1 MQRAEQ
7 LSEEPTTSLAVLA
20 SPNRTTKVVLSSF
33 TAALC
38 ATFVGYPLDTVKTR
52 LQTYKYPNFWQ
63 CITTTYAESGLSAF
77 YRGITAS
84 IISGSTARAFTMS
97 LYTSLLPAYASL
109 LGVANERSTVVTFA
123 SGMTAGAASTLFTCP
138 FEFTKVASQVEALV
152 YRSRGLPEPK
162 SMGTLRAVKDLL
174 RRGGFMRLY
183 GGYRYHLMRDSL
195 GSAIYFSVYEH
206 AKQTVGSFLP
216 SEDSKPNPL
225 AVATAGGVCGVI
237 SWVAVYPIDTMKSHY
252 QRDLYHHSLAS
263 SMEFRDTVVE
273 RPKFKISLHMYRGLG
288 FSILRTSLNGM
299 VLFSVYE
306 YLMHLGPPAH

>member
-1 MQRAEQ
+1 MQRVEQ
-7 LSEEPTTSLAVLA
+7 LSENPTASLAVLPA
-20 SPNRTTKVVLSSF
+20 PGGTTKVILSSF
-33 TAALC
+33 TAAMC

-52 LQTYKYPNFWQ
+52 LQTYKYPNFWR
-63 CITTTYAESGLSAF
+63 CITTTYGESGLSAF

-97 LYTSLLPAYASL
+97 LYTSLLPKYASL
-109 LGVANERSTVVTFA
+109 FGATNERSTAVTFA
-123 SGMTAGAASTLFTCP
+123 SGLTAGAASTLFTCP

-162 SMGTLRAVKDLL
+162 SMGTIRAVKDLS

-183 GGYRYHLMRDSL
+183 GGYRYHLMRDAI
-195 GSAIYFSVYEH
+195 GSAVYFSVYEH
-206 AKQTVGSFLP
+206 AKATVNQLLKTEPGQA
-216 SEDSKPNPL
+216 NPL

-237 SWVAVYPIDTMKSHY
+237 SWVTVYPIDTMKSHY

-273 RPKFKISLHMYRGLG
+273 RPKFRISLHMYRGLG

-306 YLMHLGPPAH
+306 YLMHLGSN